1 MHENRRTRRLP
12 SPATVLASIAVFAVL
27 AGSATA
33 ASSLISGKEIKK
45 GTITGK
51 QIKNKSLSIKE
62 LSKGA
67 VKKLR
72 GATGPRGATGARGER
87 GEKGETGARGPAG
100 IVAPLVGEDDNENIA
115 DEQSKVVVTVPVA
128 TTGTY
133 VINAKT
139 NIFALQTTI
148 ETECNLEAGG
158 DSVDAVQW
166 TANEASS
173 RQPVALQAV
182 ASASAGQT
190 IELRCFFEEGNG
202 SVFASKLTAIPVS

>member
-33 ASSLISGKEIKK
+33 ATSLINGKDIKK

-51 QIKNKSLSIKE
+51 QVKNKSLSIKE

-72 GATGPRGATGARGER
+72 GER
-87 GEKGETGARGPAG
+87 GETGARGPAG
-100 IVAPLVGEDDNENIA
+100 IVAPLSGFDDSENIA
-115 DEQSKVVVTVPVA
+115 DGQAKNLITIRVA

-133 VINAKT
+133 VISAKA
-139 NIFALQTTI
+139 NLLAIQAAV
-148 ETECNLEAGG
+148 EVECNVEAGG
-158 DSVDAVQW
+158 DGVDFIQW
-166 TANEASS
+166 DA
-173 RQPVALQAV
+173 PVADSRSPVSLQGV
-182 ASASAGQT
+182 APAAAGQT
-190 IELRCFFEEGNG
+190 IVLRCRFDEGNG
-202 SVFASKLTAIPVS
+202 SAYGSKLTAIPVG

>member
-33 ASSLISGKEIKK
+33 ATSLINGKDIKK

-51 QIKNKSLSIKE
+51 QVKNKSLSIKE

-87 GEKGETGARGPAG
+87 GETGARGPAG
-100 IVAPLVGEDDNENIA
+100 IVAPLSGFDDSENIA
-115 DEQSKVVVTVPVA
+115 DGQAKNLITIPVA

-133 VINAKT
+133 VISAKA
-139 NIFALQTTI
+139 NLLAIQAAV
-148 ETECNLEAGG
+148 EVECNVEAGG
-158 DSVDAVQW
+158 DGVDFIQW
-166 TANEASS
+166 DA
-173 RQPVALQAV
+173 PVADSRSPVSLQGV
-182 ASASAGQT
+182 APAAAGQT
-190 IELRCFFEEGNG
+190 IVLRCRFDEGNG
-202 SVFASKLTAIPVS
+202 SAYGSKLTAIPVG

>member
-12 SPATVLASIAVFAVL
+12 SPATILASIAVFAVL

-33 ASSLISGKEIKK
+33 ATSLISGKDIKK
-45 GTITGK
+45 GSITGK

-72 GATGPRGATGARGER
+72 GQTGPRGETGAR
-87 GEKGETGARGPAG
+87 GEKGETGVRGPAG
-100 IVAPLVGEDDNENIA
+100 IVAPLFGEDDNENIA
-115 DEQSKVVVTVPVA
+115 EDQSKVVLTVPVA

-139 NIFALQTTI
+139 NIFALQATI
-148 ETECNLEAGG
+148 DVECNIEAGG
-158 DSVDAVQW
+158 DSVDFIQW
-166 TANEASS
+166 TAGEASS

-182 ASASAGQT
+182 ASASAGESL
-190 IELRCFFEEGNG
+190 ELRCFFEEGNG
-202 SVFASKLTAIPVS
+202 SVFGSKLTAIPVS